1 MRTTIA
7 LATALG
13 LLLAGPVLA
22 QGIAG
27 APPGSTSER
36 PSTGIE
42 GGPRSLDVDT
52 RLPADSLGSQGNSS
66 VTGTTPGANIGGT
79 ATSGPPGTGG
89 AAGGP
94 SIGNR

>member
-13 LLLAGPVLA
+13 LSLAGPAVA
-22 QGIAG
+22 QGIAD
-27 APPGSTSER
+27 APSTAER
-36 PSTGIE
+36 PSSTVDGR
-42 GGPRSLDVDT
+42 PRSSEIDT
-52 RLPADSLGSQGNSS
+52 RLPTDSLGSQGNST
-66 VTGTTPGANIGGT
+66 VTGTTPGTNIGGT
-79 ATSGPPGTGG
+79 VTSGPPGTGG